1 MNPIVQLS
9 QAERVMVFG
18 AHADD
23 EILGCGA
30 TIYTLAKKYGTQV
43 TVVTFTNRAVSAATT
58 AAERAAKA
66 LTEREMKAANKVL
79 GIHRRIGLGIPN
91 REVRHDGTTI
101 ARCAKLI
108 RTFKPQVIFMHQP
121 HDQHTDHRA
130 VSGVVGEAVWKAWEG
145 IRTGAPKR
153 GEALGAVPEGDWGPI
168 HEVGL
173 VLNYEIMLRRIAAPH
188 FLVSFDKVALAR
200 KIRAMQTQ
208 FSQEASL
215 RDILAHIEHRAR
227 DLGALMG
234 KGTYA
239 AEAFEVSNCHPV
251 QIRL

>member
-1 MNPIVQLS
+1 MNPIVQLTN
-9 QAERVMVFG
+9 AKRVMVFG

-30 TIYTLAKKYGTQV
+30 TIYTLAKKYGAEV
-43 TVVTFTNRAVSAATT
+43 TVVTFTNRAVTMAT
-58 AAERAAKA
+58 AETVDAAKT
-66 LTEREMKAANKVL
+66 LTDQEMKAADDVL
-79 GIHRRIGLGIPN
+79 GVHRRIGLGIPN
-91 REVRHDGTTI
+91 REVKHDGETI

-108 RTFKPQVIFMHQP
+108 RDYKPEVVFMHQP

-130 VSGVVGEAVWKAWEG
+130 VSGAVGEAVWKAWEATRMG
-145 IRTGAPKR
+145 RPGTFDAP
-153 GEALGAVPEGDWGPI
+153 GAVPSGDWGPI

-188 FLVSFDKVALAR
+188 FFVSFDEEALKA
-200 KIRAMQTQ
+200 KGEAMKTQ
-208 FSQEASL
+208 VSQADAL

-234 KGTYA
+234 NGTYA
-239 AEAFEVSNCHPV
+239 AEAFEVSNCHPL